1 MNAYHLEK
9 LKGKLRQRPGIQG
22 TEDYF
27 NTAVLVLL
35 MPKNKEYHFVL
46 EKRHP
51 KIRQGDEICFP
62 GGKFDPQKDRSFVDT
77 ALRET
82 REELGIPKTKIK
94 IIGRLDT
101 YIAPLGAVI
110 EPFIGLTWINDLEQ
124 FQPNPEEVKCVFT
137 LPVSFFER
145 SQPEEYEVIIRSHP
159 YYISKEGKKVNLL
172 PVKQL
177 GLPGRYARP
186 WGEHRRKILIYKTE
200 YGPIWGITAKIIND
214 IVKKITA

>member
-1 MNAYHLEK
+1 MNELQLAK
-9 LKGKLRQRPGIQG
+9 LKRELRRKPGIQG

-27 NTAVLVLL
+27 NTSVLVLL
-35 MPKNKEYHFVL
+35 LLKNKEYHFVL

-62 GGKFDPQKDRSFVDT
+62 GGKFDPQKDRNLIET

-82 REELGIPKTKIK
+82 REELGIPETEIK

-101 YIAPLGAVI
+101 FIAPLGAII
-110 EPFIGLTWINDLEQ
+110 EPFVGITRINNLEQ
-124 FQPNPEEVKCVFT
+124 FQPNPEEVKCVFS

-145 SQPEEYEVIIRSHP
+145 SQPEEYEIIIRSHP
-159 YYISKEGKKVNLL
+159 SYITKDGKKIDLL

-177 GLPGRYARP
+177 GLPSRYARP
-186 WGEHRRKILIYKTE
+186 WGEHRRKILIYQTE

-214 IVKKITA
+214 IVRKLTA